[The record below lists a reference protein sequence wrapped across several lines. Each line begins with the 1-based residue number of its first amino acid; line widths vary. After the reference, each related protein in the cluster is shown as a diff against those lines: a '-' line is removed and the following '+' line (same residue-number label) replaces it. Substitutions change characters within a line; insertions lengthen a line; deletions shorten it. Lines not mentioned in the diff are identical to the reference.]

1 MSENYTLSEELKE
14 LAEEVI
20 NEREDLKHIIESG
33 VRIGYMTSNKKKK
46 SHGMIVQG
54 DCEKV
59 KPKNMKFIPFDFI
72 ITFYEPHVQFLDA
85 DKMRL
90 LMYHELLHVGA
101 ERSEA
106 GELRTWVR
114 PHNIQDFREIVD
126 VHGLD
131 WSEPND

>member
-1 MSENYTLSEELKE
+1 MSERYELSEELKA

-20 NEREDLKHIIESG
+20 SDREDLQHILTSG
-33 VRIGYMTSNKKKK
+33 VQIGYMVSDKKKK

-59 KPKNMKFIPFDFI
+59 KPKNRKFVPFDFI
-72 ITFYEPHVQFLDA
+72 ITFYEHHVDGLDA
-85 DKMRL
+85 DQLKL

-101 ERSEA
+101 ERLED

-131 WSEPND
+131 WSEPNV